1 MSFKILTIIG
11 IVTLVLIGCDAGREI
26 KPNTH
31 DGRVPD
37 IINLATKVDS
47 VGKLKRVTLT
57 WAYDTITYGT
67 DRIKAN
73 LRDWE
78 VWSASDTLQLS
89 PKGRPTAP
97 IFVDVSNAIQP
108 GGNDSIV
115 FFYKIYP
122 NGYTVDNIQFIGKPT
137 SILRIVIKK

>member
-1 MSFKILTIIG
+1 MSLKIFIIIG
-11 IVTLVLIGCDAGREI
+11 IVAAVLIGCDAGREL

-37 IINLATKVDS
+37 IINLTTKVDS

-57 WAYDTITYGT
+57 WAYDTIMYGT

-89 PKGRPTAP
+89 PKGRPTTP

>member
-1 MSFKILTIIG
+1 MILKLYTVLMLG
-11 IVTLVLIGCDAGREI
+11 IFLLVGCDSGRAI

-37 IINLATKVDS
+37 IINLTTKVDS
-47 VGKLKRVTLT
+47 VGSQKRVTLA
-57 WAYDTITYGT
+57 WAYDTIKYGT

-78 VWSASDTLQLS
+78 VWSAGDTTQLS
-89 PKGRPTAP
+89 PKGRPTSP
-97 IFVDVSNAIQP
+97 LWVDVSGEVQP
-108 GGNDSIV
+108 GGKDSAVI
-115 FFYKIYP
+115 FYKIFP

-137 SILRIVIKK
+137 SIIRIVIKK